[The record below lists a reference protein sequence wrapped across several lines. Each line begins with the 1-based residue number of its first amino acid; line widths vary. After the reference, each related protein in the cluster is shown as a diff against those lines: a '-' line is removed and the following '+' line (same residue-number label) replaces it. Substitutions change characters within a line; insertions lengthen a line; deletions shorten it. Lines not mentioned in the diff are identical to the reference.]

1 MPIPSGT
8 LVANRYRILHL
19 LGEGGFGA
27 VYLAEDARLGNR
39 RVALKENFDRS
50 QGAQSQF
57 QLEAQLLAN
66 LEHASLPRVTDHF
79 IEPDGRQFL
88 IIDYIEGIDLH
99 ERVISVGN
107 PLPER
112 EAASFM
118 LQICEAVAY
127 LHTRRPQPIIHRD
140 IKPPNIKI
148 DANNRAV
155 LVDFGIAKIYHPHKG
170 TAKVAKAVSPPFS
183 PPEQYG
189 GKTNVTSD
197 VYALGATLY
206 CLVCVDLPPDAM
218 DRLVKGAVL
227 HAPSRVNSTIHPTL
241 EHIIM
246 QALELDPA
254 RRYPN
259 ANRMAAA
266 LRNFLNGQSV
276 VPVSSHTTGV
286 RCPTCGWSNRPK
298 AKFCSKDRTP
308 LVAVPFSGIPSIEQM
323 PPEVQFEVANAYARR
338 DEYAQAI
345 PKYRA
350 CLRDGFKDPAVYHNL
365 GLCYR
370 LADLLSEAVSVLK
383 QGAGEYPQDADIQF
397 QLAIAL
403 DGLDLQKDAIACAA
417 KACQLSP
424 KDAIHLRL
432 YGQLLFEAKRY
443 NEAVHQLEKSVHI
456 DPDSPSGQLWLGRVY
471 GEKGD
476 TKRAINALQRAAQ
489 LDPQESESLMWMG
502 LFHFKDDKYSSAISA
517 FKSALRRDPQ
527 LASAHYMLGET
538 YLQQEKYKQALSC
551 FQKAIVL
558 DSNSAQFHTR
568 LGLCYALMDKKSE
581 AVEAFR
587 QALSIDPTHKQ
598 ARELLNKI

>member
-8 LVANRYRILHL
+8 LVANRYRIVHL

-27 VYLAEDARLGNR
+27 VYLAKDARLGNR
-39 RVALKENFDRS
+39 HVALKENFDRS
-50 QGAQSQF
+50 QDAQSQF

-88 IIDYIEGIDLH
+88 IMDYVEGVDLH
-99 ERVISVGN
+99 EQVIAVGS
-107 PLPER
+107 PISER
-112 EAASFM
+112 EAAGYM

-148 DANNRAV
+148 AANNQAV

-189 GKTNVTSD
+189 GKTNAASD

-206 CLVCVDLPPDAM
+206 CLVCADLPPDAM

-227 HAPSRVNSTIHPTL
+227 RLPSRVNSAIHPVL
-241 EHIIM
+241 ERIIV
-246 QALELDPA
+246 QALELDPVQ
-254 RRYPN
+254 RYPN

-266 LRNFLNGQSV
+266 LRAFMEGQPA
-276 VPVSSHTTGV
+276 VPISLRKTGV
-286 RCPTCGWSNRPK
+286 RCPNCGWLNRSQ
-298 AKFCSKDRTP
+298 ANFCSRDCTP
-308 LVAVPFSGIPSIEQM
+308 LIAVPSSGYPSMEQM
-323 PPEVQFEVANAYARR
+323 PPEVQFEVANAFARR

-345 PKYRA
+345 PRYRT
-350 CLRDGFKDPAVYHNL
+350 CLQDRFKDPAVYHNL
-365 GLCYR
+365 GMCYR
-370 LADLLSEAVSVLK
+370 LADQLSEAVIVLK
-383 QGAGEYPQDADIQF
+383 RGAGEYPQDADIQF
-397 QLAIAL
+397 QLAIVF
-403 DGLDLQKDAIACAA
+403 DCLDLEKDAITCAA
-417 KACQLSP
+417 MACQLSP

-443 NEAVHQLEKSVHI
+443 NEAVQQLEKSVHF
-456 DPDSPSGQLWLGRVY
+456 DPDSTSGQLWLGRAY
-471 GEKGD
+471 GEKGE
-476 TKRAINALQRAAQ
+476 TKQAINTLQRAAQ
-489 LDPQESESLMWMG
+489 LDPRESESLMWMD
-502 LFHFKDDKYSSAISA
+502 LFHYRNDKFSSAISA
-517 FKSALRRDPQ
+517 FKSALRRDPK
-527 LASAHYMLGET
+527 LASAHYMLGEA
-538 YLQQEKYKQALSC
+538 YLQQDKFQQALQC
-551 FQKAIVL
+551 FQKAIAL

-568 LGLCYALMDKKSE
+568 LGLCYALMNKKPE
-581 AVEAFR
+581 AANAFQ
-587 QALSIDPTHKQ
+587 QAISIDPAHQQ